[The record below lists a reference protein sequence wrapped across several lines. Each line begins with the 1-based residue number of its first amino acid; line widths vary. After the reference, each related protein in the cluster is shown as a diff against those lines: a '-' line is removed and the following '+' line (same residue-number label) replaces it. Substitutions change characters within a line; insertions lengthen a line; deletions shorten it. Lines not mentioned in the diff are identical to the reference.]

1 MLEVIEE
8 CKRDIIKMD
17 QDEKTR
23 TVKKIRK
30 NNRYLLKILDNLE
43 ESVPE
48 AYLDQW
54 MVKWSR

>member
-30 NNRYLLKILDNLE
+30 INRYLLKILDNLE

-54 MVKWSR
+54 MVK